1 MKYRWQSIRLGR
13 VGDHA
18 PNDALPPAPTA
29 NEIKWERLNL
39 RQIPTKGSMTTTND
53 SLSTVKTAGATQGWT
68 LASANWLSAVATAV
82 LAPVLPKIA
91 LYFHADPHVAVMI
104 SLVATLPALF
114 VALVAWPAGLLAD
127 RFGTRLV
134 LLFGVGIYG
143 FVGCAPM
150 VLNSLLAIVITRAGV
165 GITEAIIMT
174 CTTALVADY
183 FHGSER
189 ERWLAVQTGG
199 GGIVAV
205 AMIALGGILG
215 QNSWRVPFTM
225 YGIAFILFPLCL
237 FKTWEPARHEPVKD
251 ASVQQVEEK
260 YNWAPLAWI
269 SLLSFFASTSFYIMI
284 IQLSF
289 ILAERGVTDAKTVGL
304 GCAGA
309 VLFMPLGSVLFKMV
323 RLPLAG
329 KLTVSFGLSAVGF
342 FVLALS
348 HSFLF
353 TEVGAAI
360 NGLGSG
366 MVLPTLINWALS
378 KLTVPVRA
386 RGTGIWQTCFFL
398 GQFVSPLV
406 ILGLKNAFGSLGHAV
421 LVYAVFMTVA
431 AVVATV
437 AFLRAGV
444 QSSAEAE

>member
-1 MKYRWQSIRLGR
+1 
-13 VGDHA
+13 
-18 PNDALPPAPTA
+18 
-29 NEIKWERLNL
+29 
-39 RQIPTKGSMTTTND
+39 MTTKSN
-53 SLSTVKTAGATQGWT
+53 SFSTVRTAGATQGWT
-68 LASANWLSAVATAV
+68 LASANWLSAIATAV
-82 LAPVLPKIA
+82 LSPVLPKIA
-91 LYFHADPHVAVMI
+91 QYFQADPHVAVMI

-114 VALVAWPAGLLAD
+114 VALLAWPAGLMAD
-127 RFGTRLV
+127 RFGTRQV

-143 FVGCAPM
+143 FVGCAPIF
-150 VLNSLLAIVITRAGV
+150 LNSLLGIVITRAGV

-205 AMIALGGILG
+205 TMIALGGILG
-215 QNSWRVPFTM
+215 QSSWRIPFTM

-237 FKTWEPARHEPVKD
+237 FKTWEPARHEPIKA
-251 ASVQQVEEK
+251 ASSSEQQEKEK

-289 ILAERGVTDAKTVGL
+289 ILAERGVTDAGTVGL

-323 RLPLAG
+323 RLPVAG

-366 MVLPTLINWALS
+366 MVLPTLITWALS
-378 KLTVPVRA
+378 KLTLPVRA

-398 GQFVSPLV
+398 GQFVSPLAV
-406 ILGLKNAFGSLGHAV
+406 LGLKNALGSLGNAV
-421 LVYAVFMTVA
+421 LVYAIFMTVA
-431 AVVATV
+431 AVVAIV
-437 AFLRAGV
+437 AFLRTGS
-444 QSSAEAE
+444 QTLAEAE